1 MPRTPPPAVL
11 PTSPARCPAPTSRN
25 ISTPAAS
32 APWQQLCESQPR
44 GTLGG
49 WGGGVE
55 VVSYSYQNLDQCK
68 DAVDYLDGVNNY
80 YTHTVLFEITV

>member
-1 MPRTPPPAVL
+1 MCV
-11 PTSPARCPAPTSRN
+11 
-25 ISTPAAS
+25 
-32 APWQQLCESQPR
+32 
-44 GTLGG
+44 GG